1 MIGIDV
7 FYFTKKLT
15 NMKVT
20 ATILLAIFFFTSFNQ
35 AKTGDKS
42 KWKEHVK
49 QLAIEVKINSNSY
62 EFSFLDSILADKRIV
77 MLGEASHQVKEFN
90 EIKYAVIKYLQDT
103 HGYKVLL
110 MERGL
115 AETSY
120 TQIIKEEISI
130 DSILTISFAPVWK
143 TTENLK
149 LAELIKYSGLELS
162 GFDFQFTDYKT
173 SNDYI
178 KHYTSATLKAETDNL
193 FRLDSSFHFFTRIS
207 TPEEKLYREQVRDSL
222 LQAHTILIDGIRNNS
237 AFDLTTNENKI
248 LLKVLE
254 NRKFA
259 TSLYGTPRY
268 TTPLRDSVM
277 AVTLT
282 WLLDSIYKD
291 EKVIVWTHNLHLFK
305 SYPKHIEKY
314 PAWQKYPTGKAL
326 MGAELTKEI
335 YEQSYIIGLY
345 MHSGEVGI
353 GRSRTKVIDKPK
365 KNYLEYYLNASPHE
379 VSFFDLTRSGK
390 MNENNAW
397 MFTYLHALSAG
408 YRSELEY
415 IINETFDGILF
426 VKNVTP
432 AELIK

>member
-1 MIGIDV
+1 
-7 FYFTKKLT
+7 
-15 NMKVT
+15 MKAA
-20 ATILLAIFFFTSFNQ
+20 ATILLAVFFTSFNPS
-35 AKTGDKS
+35 KTGNKS
-42 KWKEHVK
+42 QWKEYIK
-49 QLAIEVKINSNSY
+49 QTAIEVKINADSNY
-62 EFSFLDSILADKRIV
+62 HELSFLDSILADKRII

-90 EIKYAVIKYLQDT
+90 EIKYAIIKYLQDT
-103 HGYKVLL
+103 HGYQVLL

-120 TQIIKEEISI
+120 TQMIKEEISL
-130 DSILTISFAPVWK
+130 DSILEISFAPIWK

-149 LAELIKYSGLELS
+149 LAELIKHTDLELS
-162 GFDFQFTDYKT
+162 GFDFQFTDYNT
-173 SNDYI
+173 SNKYI
-178 KHYTSATLKAETDNL
+178 KNYTAAVFKTETDNL

-222 LQAHTILIDGIRNNS
+222 LEAHTILIQRIQNSS
-237 AFDLTTNENKI
+237 AFDQSKNEIKI

-277 AVTLT
+277 AETLT

-291 EKVIVWTHNLHLFK
+291 EKVIVWAHNLHLFK

-365 KNYLEYYLNASPHE
+365 KNYLEYYLNSSPNE
-379 VSFFDLTRSGK
+379 VSFFDLTRSGP

-397 MFTYLHALSAG
+397 MFTYLHTLSAG

-426 VKNVTP
+426 LKNVTP
-432 AELIK
+432 SGLIK